1 MKKASNRGVVAK
13 LAQKRPTQ
21 KKPATK
27 QARPKQAQGGAGL
40 AEVVAL
46 LTVSAEKL
54 AQAADRLA
62 EATTRLSVAEPAQ
75 HERLDTSVPPPA
87 DSATPQPEPEATA
100 PDEGERSS
108 TEQMHEAGQGG
119 VPTADP

>member
-1 MKKASNRGVVAK
+1 MKKASNRGVTAK

-27 QARPKQAQGGAGL
+27 QAQPQKAQGGAGL

-46 LTVSAEKL
+46 LSVSAEKL
-54 AQAADRLA
+54 VQAADRLA
-62 EATTRLSVAEPAQ
+62 EATTRLSVTEPAR
-75 HERLDTSVPPPA
+75 HERLDTPVKPPA
-87 DSATPQPEPEATA
+87 DSTTSQSESEAAA
-100 PDEGERSS
+100 PAEGEQSS

-119 VPTADP
+119 APTTNP